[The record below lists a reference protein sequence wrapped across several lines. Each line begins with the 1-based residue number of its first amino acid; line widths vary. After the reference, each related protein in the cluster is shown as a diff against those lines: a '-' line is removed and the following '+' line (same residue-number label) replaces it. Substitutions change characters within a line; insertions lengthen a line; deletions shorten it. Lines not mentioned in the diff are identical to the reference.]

1 MYPQK
6 SIGPV
11 KVSKWPSPFV
21 IINSRTARYLL
32 KFQRPIMEILIKFI
46 AKITEKRNPKTSPN
60 GLKHKNIKTEFFL
73 TILYFSDYQKFEFR
87 ES

>member
-1 MYPQK
+1 
-6 SIGPV
+6 
-11 KVSKWPSPFV
+11 
-21 IINSRTARYLL
+21 
-32 KFQRPIMEILIKFI
+32 MEILIKFI

>member
-1 MYPQK
+1 MW
-6 SIGPV
+6 PV
-11 KVSKWPSPFV
+11 YTKEYWLRETCKMAPPL
-21 IINSRTARYLL
+21 NSRTARYLL
-32 KFQRPIMEILIKFI
+32 KFQRPIIEILIKFI